1 MGLSHARCAMS
12 VRFDDPN
19 LVSCGGLAAVLALA
33 TRCGLATLLTAQLRI
48 TARGGANAT
57 AKILALVAG
66 MIAGALASTFHTR
79 ARTGTIRA
87 QLINTPGRAARS
99 AHQLRLHLPQHWP
112 WQDGVGARNS
122 AHVMLLLILGMS
134 PPSRSCLRTTLIS
147 VLVRLG

>member
-57 AKILALVAG
+57 AKILAL
-66 MIAGALASTFHTR
+66 ASTFHTR
-79 ARTGTIRA
+79 ARTGT
-87 QLINTPGRAARS
+87 S
-99 AHQLRLHLPQHWP
+99 AL
-112 WQDGVGARNS
+112 S
-122 AHVMLLLILGMS
+122 
-134 PPSRSCLRTTLIS
+134 
-147 VLVRLG
+147 